1 MSETVFPR
9 KHNAAV
15 PDIGF
20 RYLVDEE
27 SEYALRDV
35 TLALHEI
42 SCQFDR
48 PDAEEMSGPGM
59 AALLR
64 TIARST
70 GNVACAMAPAPKSF
84 RQKMAA
90 DAQPTA

>member
-1 MSETVFPR
+1 MSDTKFQQ
-9 KHNAAV
+9 KHGAAI

-27 SEYALRDV
+27 SEYALRVV

-42 SCQFDR
+42 SGQFDR

-70 GNVACAMAPAPKSF
+70 GNIACAMAPAPKSF
-84 RQKMAA
+84 RAA
-90 DAQPTA
+90 DKPVTA